1 MSNSNNSYL
10 NGSDLTR
17 AVATTASV
25 LVSSTS
31 SGLDPSSLLI
41 QNKSYKSILSETI
54 NNNKKNNS
62 VIKKH
67 IEISKEISSKMPVI
81 KRSTKKKKKQ
91 LKSNNK
97 KDFEEIPDELLFDI
111 PNTGKKSIVDKTTN
125 NDNTNSINSNGNT
138 NNDNNDNNNSNDDLD
153 QKDSRFSLF
162 QGFNAV
168 LLEVDDAIEILR
180 KSKNGSKLLSYDPAL
195 KNNTN
200 FNNHISFIESI
211 LSKRDN
217 NDLSG
222 KSTKKVSNP
231 LPNGI
236 TPEKIKLSQNYKQL
250 KNFKNDID
258 YKLEIIEVKKGLA
271 SNDISDIDKK
281 IELLYRLRKQAF
293 DKIADYEQEELYLEN
308 QLDIIETRMELVKD
322 VVTDTAT
329 SSEEASVI
337 DTDGSSKAKNTDD
350 DDDDES
356 EKNSEEENAIA
367 DDNDDEDYDSSLL
380 SKSIYMKLRKNSI
393 SKKTSTT
400 KKNHNK
406 TSRNTSSSRK
416 HKPTLQQ
423 YYKPGS
429 KIKEIK
435 AHEDSI
441 TCLGFDQPF
450 GTLVTASRD
459 NTVRVWDLSRGK
471 CTGLLEGH
479 YATVTAMQMEDSLVV
494 TGSLDATLK
503 LWRVSKLNSP
513 HGNDDE
519 FNIDAIN
526 NTKAN
531 GIDDDLE
538 SPLLTTFESH
548 VQEVTALHF
557 NNSTLVS
564 GSADRTIRQWD
575 LNTGNCLQTIDVLW
589 SVNMMNTRHLN
600 QGTGSAIDLSLGK
613 IQSGTGKYP
622 FIGALQCY
630 DAALASGTADGIVRL
645 WDLRSGEIIRQLI
658 GHTGPVTSL
667 QFDSTNL
674 TTGSSDRSI
683 RIWDLRTGGMIDS
696 FAYDSPISSLQF
708 DESKIVSA
716 NGENTVKIYDR
727 IDGRHWKCGEGEGN
741 EDYEGKSTYARYK
754 EGYLVEGRN
763 DGTIGVW
770 AI

>member
-10 NGSDLTR
+10 NSSDLTR

-31 SGLDPSSLLI
+31 SGLDPSSILI

-67 IEISKEISSKMPVI
+67 IEISKEISSKIPVI
-81 KRSTKKKKKQ
+81 KRSTKTKKKQ

-111 PNTGKKSIVDKTTN
+111 PNNGIKSNI
-125 NDNTNSINSNGNT
+125 DNTNK
-138 NNDNNDNNNSNDDLD
+138 NNNSSNNDTNLNGNNSNEDLNE
-153 QKDSRFSLF
+153 KDLRFSLF

-168 LLEVDDAIEILR
+168 LPEVDDAIEILK
-180 KSKNGSKLLSYDPAL
+180 KSKNGSKLLSFDPSL
-195 KNNTN
+195 KNNSN
-200 FNNHISFIESI
+200 FNNHVSFIESI
-211 LSKRDN
+211 LSNKNN

-222 KSTKKVSNP
+222 KSTKKNLNP

-250 KNFKNDID
+250 KTFKNDID

-322 VVTDTAT
+322 VVIDDDTN
-329 SSEEASVI
+329 SEEASMV
-337 DTDGSSKAKNTDD
+337 DTDGKSSSVKDD
-350 DDDDES
+350 EDDES
-356 EKNSEEENAIA
+356 EQNSEEENVIG
-367 DDNDDEDYDSSLL
+367 DGDDEDYDSSLL
-380 SKSIYMKLRKNSI
+380 SKSIYTKLRKNSI
-393 SKKTSTT
+393 SKKSSTNKT
-400 KKNHNK
+400 NHNK
-406 TSRNTSSSRK
+406 TTRNTSSSRK

-494 TGSLDATLK
+494 TGSLDASLK

-513 HGNDDE
+513 HANDDE
-519 FNIDAIN
+519 FNIDSIN
-526 NTKAN
+526 NSKSIRAGAGN
-531 GIDDDLE
+531 DGDDDDVD

-557 NNSTLVS
+557 NDSTLVS

-600 QGTGSAIDLSLGK
+600 QGSTSSIDLSLGK

-667 QFDSTNL
+667 QFDSANL

-716 NGENTVKIYDR
+716 NNENTVKIYDR
-727 IDGRHWKCGEGEGN
+727 IDGRHWKCGEGEEN
-741 EDYEGKSTYARYK
+741 VDYKGKTNYARYK